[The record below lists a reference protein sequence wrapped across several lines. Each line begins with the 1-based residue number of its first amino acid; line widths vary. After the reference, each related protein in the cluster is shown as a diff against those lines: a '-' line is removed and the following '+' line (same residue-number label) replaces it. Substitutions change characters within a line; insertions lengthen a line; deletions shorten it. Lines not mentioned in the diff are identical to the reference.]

1 MGIFEILQFII
12 GGFVLLIKGAD
23 WFVDGASAIAKRFR
37 IPSIII
43 GLTVVAFGT
52 SLPEASVS
60 ISSAL
65 QGANEVA
72 VSNVVGSN
80 IFNILVVL
88 GMSAAIT
95 PVVVQRN
102 SATKEIPFSLLCT
115 VVLLG
120 ALLLGVNT
128 VDGVT
133 TYTIGMIAGIVFLAL
148 FAFYMYWQISAALKA
163 RKAGL
168 IQEEDE
174 IKIIPAGSA
183 FGLIVMGL
191 VCIIIGGN
199 FVVEGAVAAA
209 EMFGMSETLIGLTIV
224 AVGTSLPELVT
235 SVVAAKKGESDIAL
249 GNVVGSNI
257 FNIIFILGFSAVI
270 APMTVDILSVYDTVF
285 AIGITVLCGVFAFTK
300 LKVARWE
307 GATMVFCYVAYMA
320 YIIMREFA

>member
-1 MGIFEILQFII
+1 MGIFEILQFIV

-23 WFVDGASAIAKRFR
+23 WFVDGASSIAKRFK
-37 IPSIII
+37 IPSIVI

-80 IFNILVVL
+80 IFNMLVVL
-88 GMSAAIT
+88 GMSAAIL
-95 PVVVQRN
+95 PVAVQKN

-120 ALLLGVNT
+120 ALFLGANT
-128 VDGVT
+128 ADGVT
-133 TYTIGMIAGIVFLAL
+133 TYTIGLVAGIVLLAL
-148 FAFYMYWQISAALKA
+148 FAFYMFWQISAALKA

-168 IQEEDE
+168 IQDEEVGD
-174 IKIIPAGSA
+174 IMPAGKA
-183 FGLIVMGL
+183 LGLIAIGL
-191 VCIIIGGN
+191 ICIIIGGN
-199 FVVEGAVAAA
+199 FVVEGATAFA
-209 EMFGMSETLIGLTIV
+209 EMLGMSQTLIGLTIV

-235 SVVAAKKGESDIAL
+235 SMVAAKKGESDIAL

-257 FNIIFILGFSAVI
+257 FNIIFILGFSAII
-270 APMTVDILSVYDTVF
+270 APMTVDLMSVFDTVV
-285 AIGITVLCGVFAFTK
+285 AIGVTVLGGIFAFTK
-300 LKVARWE
+300 LKVSRWE
-307 GATMVFCYVAYMA
+307 GITMVLCYVGYMA